1 MFSQTVYV
9 AISTII
15 FLVMVS
21 LLRSRKLR
29 EKYAMLWILVS
40 VAVVTLALVPQLL
53 SWLAG
58 ALGFQVPSNLLLK
71 LAILLLLGVTLH
83 LSLEISRLEDET
95 RVLAE
100 NVAILNMITRDQH
113 PSPTTPDSDG

>member
-58 ALGFQVPSNLLLK
+58 ALGFQVPSNLLFT

-83 LSLEISRLEDET
+83 LSLEISRL
-95 RVLAE
+95 
-100 NVAILNMITRDQH
+100 
-113 PSPTTPDSDG
+113 

>member
-1 MFSQTVYV
+1 MPSQTVYV

-21 LLRSRKLR
+21 FLRSRKLR
-29 EKYAMLWILVS
+29 EKYAMLWLLVS
-40 VAVVTLALVPQLL
+40 VAIVTLALVPQLL

-58 ALGFQVPSNLLLK
+58 ALGFQVPSNLLFT

-100 NVAILNMITRDQH
+100 NVAILNMLTRDQR
-113 PSPTTPDSDG
+113 PSTDAPESDE